1 MGLFRLFRP
10 TKNVIKE
17 TEKNLPWIQL
27 DSVQQLEEIKTAP
40 NPVLI
45 FKHSTRCGV
54 SRAVLRLF
62 EKNFDLEKDQITL
75 YFLDLLAHRNIS
87 NEVAK
92 RFQVHHESPQ
102 ILLIKGGKT
111 LYHTSHHGINPKDLR
126 QYLDK

>member
-102 ILLIKGGKT
+102 IL
-111 LYHTSHHGINPKDLR
+111 
-126 QYLDK
+126 